1 MGGARDRYPDSTRC
15 LAHDRCRFPLEA
27 TFAVGLADTIE
38 GLTNIAHDGIDED
51 FHRDETP
58 PSRKTGSA
66 GPMRTPLGTDVSGV
80 TPGAEPYAA
89 GCCIGALWSAKRRS
103 YLEDKLQQGE
113 P

>member
-1 MGGARDRYPDSTRC
+1 MIAIQPRLDALRTIAAG
-15 LAHDRCRFPLEA
+15 FPSRPP
-27 TFAVGLADTIE
+27 FAVGLADTIE

-80 TPGAEPYAA
+80 TPARSHMRQVAA
-89 GCCIGALWSAKRRS
+89 SGHFGRRR
-103 YLEDKLQQGE
+103 GVRI
-113 P
+113 